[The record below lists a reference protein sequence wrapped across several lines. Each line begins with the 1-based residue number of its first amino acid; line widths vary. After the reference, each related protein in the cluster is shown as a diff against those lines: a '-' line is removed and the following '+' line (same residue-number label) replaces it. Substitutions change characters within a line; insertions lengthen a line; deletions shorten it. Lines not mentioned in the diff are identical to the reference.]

1 MNSLKKEIQDYA
13 RGCEEEIRK
22 MMDKVQKEAHDM
34 NIVERE
40 ADEILKVRVYNL
52 VCY

>member
-22 MMDKVQKEAHDM
+22 MMDEVQKEAHDM